1 MKFRDGRIQ
10 LTVYLAGGLFIA
22 AFAAM
27 ALGILA
33 VQQRIVGVT
42 HETRDVMVPQFLA
55 QIRVVRNL
63 EGLRHYG
70 SLAVKGADPQ
80 VRRDAAYL
88 AALIAAHPSSQSD
101 EATRALVAEANGH
114 VQSIVA
120 GVGPAVAWPPMEDLL
135 TARADALSVAT
146 GNLVLERATDI
157 RDDSLLVRNLATALA
172 VLFVSSM
179 VVMVFLGRSLV
190 VQLRTKNQF
199 FNEASHDFRQRLH
212 GMQLLINT
220 AQRTPLHNAPAI
232 VSKVKAATAD
242 LQRYLD
248 NFLELTRLEA
258 VVVRPVFN
266 PVVLQDVFQRLELQ
280 FEEAASHRQVDL
292 KFRYT
297 RASVHSDER
306 ILLRLLENLISN
318 AIKFARGRVLV
329 AARPRLG
336 RLEIWV
342 MDDGEGM
349 PELPQLGLFEAFVQG
364 SNAKR
369 VGTSDHGFG
378 LGLSIVMRAASLL
391 SARVQVRTQGGRGST
406 VKVVFKTAVD

>member
-1 MKFRDGRIQ
+1 MKLRDVHIQ
-10 LTVYLAGGLFIA
+10 LTVYLAAGLFIA
-22 AFAAM
+22 AFTAM

-63 EGLRHYG
+63 ETLRYHG
-70 SLAVKGADPQ
+70 GLAVKGADPQ
-80 VRRDAAYL
+80 VRREAAYL
-88 AALIAAHPSSQSD
+88 AALIAAHPSSQGD
-101 EATRALVAEANGH
+101 EATRALVAEANLY

-120 GVGPAVAWPPMEDLL
+120 GHGSALAWTPMEDLL

-146 GNLVLERATDI
+146 GNLVLQRATDI
-157 RDDSLLVRNLATALA
+157 RDASLLVRNLAIALA

-179 VVMVFLGRSLV
+179 VLMVVLGRNLV
-190 VQLRTKNQF
+190 VRLRTKNQF

-220 AQRTPLHNAPAI
+220 AQRTPVHRAPAI
-232 VSKVKAATAD
+232 VAKVKAATAD

-258 VVVRPVFN
+258 VAVRPVSSE
-266 PVVLQDVFQRLELQ
+266 VMLQDVFQRLELQ
-280 FEEAASHRQVDL
+280 FEESASHRQVDL

-297 RASVHSDER
+297 GETLRSDER

-329 AARPRLG
+329 AARRRVG
-336 RLEIWV
+336 QLEIWV

-349 PELPQLGLFEAFVQG
+349 PELPQLGLFKAYVQG
-364 SNAKR
+364 TNARR
-369 VGTSDHGFG
+369 VRASDRGFG
-378 LGLSIVMRAASLL
+378 LGLSIVMRAAGLL
-391 SARVQVRTQGGRGST
+391 SARVQVQAREGRGST
-406 VKVVFKTAVD
+406 VKVAFSL